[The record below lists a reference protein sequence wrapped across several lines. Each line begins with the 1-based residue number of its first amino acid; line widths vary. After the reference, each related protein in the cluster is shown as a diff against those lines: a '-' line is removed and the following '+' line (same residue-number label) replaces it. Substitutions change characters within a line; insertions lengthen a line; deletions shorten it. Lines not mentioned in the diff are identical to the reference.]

1 MQGRIFLKSIIVF
14 HFSHMNNQ
22 RYMAPLGA
30 YLMLSSFILAITLVF
45 SFVCLPMGSDKVKLR
60 KSLFCWLAVD
70 LGIISFTLFFYCHF
84 QIFNDKVSLGCSLMR
99 SHEIFKFRYTLLHTL
114 FLGSDPIISRP

>member
-1 MQGRIFLKSIIVF
+1 
-14 HFSHMNNQ
+14 MNNQ

-60 KSLFCWLAVD
+60 RSLFCWLAVD

-84 QIFNDKVSLGCSLMR
+84 QKMCVFNDKVSLECSFMT
-99 SHEIFKFRYTLLHTL
+99 SHEIPFFRLTLSLPSLYVVTQL
-114 FLGSDPIISRP
+114 

>member
-1 MQGRIFLKSIIVF
+1 
-14 HFSHMNNQ
+14 
-22 RYMAPLGA
+22 MAPLGA

-70 LGIISFTLFFYCHF
+70 LGIMSFTL
-84 QIFNDKVSLGCSLMR
+84 
-99 SHEIFKFRYTLLHTL
+99 
-114 FLGSDPIISRP
+114 